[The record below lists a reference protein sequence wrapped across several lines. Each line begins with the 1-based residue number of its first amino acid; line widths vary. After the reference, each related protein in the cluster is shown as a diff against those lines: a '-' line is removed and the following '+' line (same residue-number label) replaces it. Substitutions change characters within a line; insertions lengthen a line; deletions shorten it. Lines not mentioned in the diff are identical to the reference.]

1 MDADAA
7 LGETVRMEG
16 TRILA
21 TLIRTVGSLP
31 LAEDAVQEAALRALR
46 EWPRTG
52 VPEEPRA
59 WLTVTARRVAIDLL
73 RREGAR
79 AQKERAS
86 VELTVPDLP
95 PDSVVADDRLR
106 LIFTCCH
113 PALALE
119 AQVTLALR
127 TLCGLSSAQIAAVL
141 LTSEAA
147 VAKRLTRTR
156 KKIATAAIPY
166 RVPADEELPAR
177 LAAVCAVLHTSYTIA
192 HTAAGGDRLIDVD
205 GTREAMRLARLVH
218 DLMPDEPS
226 PMAVLALQLLT
237 ESRRAARV
245 NEAGEPIPLSDQDRS
260 LWDASAIAE
269 GPALLDDSL
278 RRTGAVADPY
288 QLQAAIAAEH
298 ARAASYEATDWAEI
312 VRLYDLLISVRPSAP
327 VALARAVALAE
338 RDGPAAGLAAL
349 EPIEPD
355 PRWHAVRGELL
366 SRQGRFAEAVAA
378 TRSSLTDAV
387 TGPERM
393 YRQRRIA
400 EWQARSGV
408 QEIRGGLGLD
418 ESRHQDVD
426 SAAVTDLRDRRD
438 RR

>member
-1 MDADAA
+1 MDTDAA
-7 LGETVRMEG
+7 LAETVRMEG

-21 TLIRTVGSLP
+21 TLIRTVGSLVI
-31 LAEDAVQEAALRALR
+31 AEDAVQEAALRALR

-52 VPEEPRA
+52 VPDEPRA

-86 VELTVPDLP
+86 VELAVPDLP
-95 PDSVVADDRLR
+95 PESVVADDRLR

-113 PALALE
+113 PALGLE

-127 TLCGLSSAQIAAVL
+127 TLCGLSPAQIAAVL

-177 LAAVCAVLHTSYTIA
+177 LAAVCAVLHASYTIA
-192 HTAAGGDRLIDVD
+192 HTAAGGDRLTDVD
-205 GTREAMRLARLVH
+205 GTREALRLSRLVH
-218 DLMPDEPS
+218 NLMPDEPS

-245 NEAGEPIPLSDQDRS
+245 DRAGEPIPLSEQDRS
-260 LWDASAIAE
+260 LWDTDAITEAF
-269 GPALLDDSL
+269 GLLNDSL

-298 ARAASYEATDWAEI
+298 ARAASYRATDWTEI
-312 VRLYDLLISVRPSAP
+312 VRLYDLLMSVRPSAP

-338 RDGPAAGLAAL
+338 RDGPAAGLQALAPL
-349 EPIEPD
+349 EPGQ
-355 PRWHAVRGELL
+355 RWHAVRGELL
-366 SRQGRFAEAVAA
+366 SREGRFAEAVEA
-378 TRSSLTDAV
+378 TQASLTEAV
-387 TGPERM
+387 AAPERR
-393 YRQRRIA
+393 YRERRIA
-400 EWQARSGV
+400 EWQAS
-408 QEIRGGLGLD
+408 I
-418 ESRHQDVD
+418 
-426 SAAVTDLRDRRD
+426 
-438 RR
+438 

>member
-1 MDADAA
+1 MDTDAA
-7 LGETVRMEG
+7 LAETVRMEG

-21 TLIRTVGSLP
+21 TLIRTVGSLVI
-31 LAEDAVQEAALRALR
+31 AEDAVQEAALRALR

-52 VPEEPRA
+52 VPDEPRA

-86 VELTVPDLP
+86 VELAVPDLP
-95 PDSVVADDRLR
+95 PESVVADDRLR

-113 PALALE
+113 PALGLE

-127 TLCGLSSAQIAAVL
+127 TLCGLSPAQIAAVL

-177 LAAVCAVLHTSYTIA
+177 LAAVCAVLHASYTIA
-192 HTAAGGDRLIDVD
+192 HTAAGGDRLTDVD
-205 GTREAMRLARLVH
+205 GTREALRLSRLVH
-218 DLMPDEPS
+218 NLMPDEPS

-245 NEAGEPIPLSDQDRS
+245 GGAGEPIPLSGQDRS
-260 LWDASAIAE
+260 LWDTDAITEAF
-269 GPALLDDSL
+269 GLLNDSL

-298 ARAASYEATDWAEI
+298 AGAASYQATDWTEI
-312 VRLYDLLISVRPSAP
+312 VRLYELLMSVRPSAP

-338 RDGPAAGLAAL
+338 RDGPAAGLQALAPL
-349 EPIEPD
+349 EPD
-355 PRWHAVRGELL
+355 QRWHAVRGELL
-366 SRQGRFAEAVAA
+366 SREGRFAEAVEA
-378 TRSSLTDAV
+378 TQASLTEAV
-387 TGPERM
+387 AAPERR
-393 YRQRRIA
+393 YRERRIA
-400 EWQARSGV
+400 EWQAS
-408 QEIRGGLGLD
+408 I
-418 ESRHQDVD
+418 
-426 SAAVTDLRDRRD
+426 
-438 RR
+438 